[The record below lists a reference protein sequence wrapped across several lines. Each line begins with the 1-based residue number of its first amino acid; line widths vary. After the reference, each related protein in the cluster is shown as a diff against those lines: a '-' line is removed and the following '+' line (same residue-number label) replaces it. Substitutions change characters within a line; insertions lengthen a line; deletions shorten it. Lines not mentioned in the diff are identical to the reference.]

1 MATTKTGDVLK
12 SSLLENYLQK
22 SRNSDETKANIPSH
36 IRMLCY
42 NIMKLKEKKGERVNV
57 FLIKLFD
64 ISKDNQESVNK
75 LIKPFL
81 QADDIS
87 LAYSENIRIISL
99 FDKTDEQIECFTKA
113 LHNSTIQID
122 IEEI

>member
-12 SSLLENYLQK
+12 SALLENYLQK
-22 SRNSDETKANIPSH
+22 NANSDESRANNPLH

-42 NIMKLKEKKGERVNV
+42 IMKLKEKKGERVNV

-99 FDKTDEQIECFTKA
+99 FDKTDEQIEGFTKA
-113 LHNSTIQID
+113 LHISEFQID
-122 IEEI
+122 IDEL

>member
-22 SRNSDETKANIPSH
+22 SRNSDETKANKPSH

-42 NIMKLKEKKGERVNV
+42 IMKLKEKKGERVNI

-75 LIKPFL
+75 LIKPIL

-99 FDKTDEQIECFTKA
+99 FEKLMSRLNA
-113 LHNSTIQID
+113 LQKHCITASFR
-122 IEEI
+122 